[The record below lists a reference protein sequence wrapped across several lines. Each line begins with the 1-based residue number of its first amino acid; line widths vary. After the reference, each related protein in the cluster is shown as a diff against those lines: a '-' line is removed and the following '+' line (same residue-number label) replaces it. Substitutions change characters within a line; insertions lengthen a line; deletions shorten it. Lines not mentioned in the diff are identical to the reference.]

1 VKPPAQRKP
10 LLFRITHIGRGLDA
24 RLPATRFAFAATLLA
39 GATAAGIALAA
50 GDGWANVLWEAFIAG
65 ASAFMGWALTRELDP
80 DLQWTSMVAA
90 ALAGIAGAAFVSGWG
105 GNLLANPSVGLT
117 AVVLIAARIQVGT
130 VGLEPM
136 LRDAVVVGAVAAA
149 LSRGDRANW
158 LTAIAFCLA
167 LIGVTRRTG
176 DRRFLFVAGAT
187 VLAATVL
194 AWGDLTAIG
203 DTWRLPVAIEWWV
216 SALGLSGG
224 LVAWVRTPQP
234 AATCDATRAPI
245 TAGRLRTARGGLL
258 ILSVAIIAL
267 GGGHDVVAIVV
278 LLVAQLAV
286 GVGSL
291 VPERLDR

>member
-1 VKPPAQRKP
+1 VKPPPQRKP
-10 LLFRITHIGRGLDA
+10 LLFRITHIGRGFDA
-24 RLPATRFAFAATLLA
+24 RLPATRFAVAATLLA

-105 GNLLANPSVGLT
+105 GNLLANSSVGLT
-117 AVVLIAARIQVGT
+117 AVVVIAARIQVGT

-136 LRDAVVVGAVAAA
+136 LRDTVVVGAVAAA
-149 LSRGDRANW
+149 LSWGDRANW

-194 AWGDLTAIG
+194 AWGDLTVVG

-216 SALGLSGG
+216 AALGLSGG

-234 AATCDATRAPI
+234 AARCDATRAPI
-245 TAGRLRTARGGLL
+245 AAGRLRTARGGVLL
-258 ILSVAIIAL
+258 LSIAIIAL
-267 GGGHDVVAIVV
+267 GGGHDVVSIVV

-291 VPERLDR
+291 MPKRLDW

>member
-1 VKPPAQRKP
+1 VNLPTPRKP
-10 LLFRITHIGRGLDA
+10 LLFRITHLGRGFDA
-24 RLPATRFAFAATLLA
+24 RLPATKFAFAATFLA

-50 GDGWANVLWEAFIAG
+50 GYGWAPALWEAFIAG

-105 GNLLANPSVGLT
+105 GNLVANPSVGLT
-117 AVVLIAARIQVGT
+117 AVVVIAARIQVGT

-149 LSRGDRANW
+149 LSWGDRANW

-187 VLAATVL
+187 VLGATVL
-194 AWGDLTAIG
+194 AWSDLIALG
-203 DTWRLPVAIEWWV
+203 ESWRLPISPEWWI
-216 SALGLSGG
+216 AAIGLSGG
-224 LVAWVRTPQP
+224 LVAWARTRPP
-234 AATCDATRAPI
+234 SARCDATRAPI
-245 TAGRLRTARGGLL
+245 AAGRLRTARGSLL
-258 ILSVAIIAL
+258 LLSAAIIAL
-267 GGGHDVVAIVV
+267 GGGHDVVSIVV
-278 LLVAQLAV
+278 LLVAQFAV
-286 GVGSL
+286 GLGAL
-291 VPERLDR
+291 MPERLDL